1 MCNFSYTCISLYKSF
16 GDTLCLIANTVE
28 TYSLGFFSEDV
39 FTKVLQRMW
48 QRWFKCEFLDTD
60 SAGKLKKMIKS
71 DGIQQPADKV

>member
-1 MCNFSYTCISLYKSF
+1 
-16 GDTLCLIANTVE
+16 
-28 TYSLGFFSEDV
+28 
-39 FTKVLQRMW
+39 MW